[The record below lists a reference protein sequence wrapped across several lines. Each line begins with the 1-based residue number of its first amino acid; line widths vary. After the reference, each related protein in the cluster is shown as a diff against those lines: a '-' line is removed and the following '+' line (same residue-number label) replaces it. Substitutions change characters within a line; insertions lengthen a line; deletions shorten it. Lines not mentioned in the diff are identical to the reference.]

1 MRGWLVVLALVGL
14 AEISGCGGGE
24 AEPDASGPR
33 RTDAAD
39 MDAPATS
46 DDVGT
51 SDASLARD
59 DAPTTSD
66 DAFADMDAPSTIDA
80 FVGDDAFI
88 LLDARRGEDAFD
100 PDAGR
105 DAAMPRDA
113 GRDAARSDLGP
124 VQCTPALEC
133 PAGAGLCNDTA
144 PGGVCSCFLGMEACP
159 TGTRCDTDVGA
170 CVRDCTSDLD
180 CSAGMTCSSL
190 GGRCQIL
197 RCSDT
202 VACPA
207 PYVCSSP
214 TSGICRRPSCAGGAS
229 CPPSMSCVGDV
240 CVEP

>member
-14 AEISGCGGGE
+14 AEISGCGGEG
-24 AEPDASGPR
+24 EPDASAPS

-39 MDAPATS
+39 MDAAAAS

-51 SDASLARD
+51 PDASLARD

-66 DAFADMDAPSTIDA
+66 DAFAGIDAPSTIDA

-105 DAAMPRDA
+105 DAALPRCWTRRGA
-113 GRDAARSDLGP
+113 QRSR
-124 VQCTPALEC
+124 
-133 PAGAGLCNDTA
+133 AGAVHVGARVPRGRGPLQRHGTRRRVRVL
-144 PGGVCSCFLGMEACP
+144 PRHGGVPDWHALRHRRGRVRARLHERSRLQ
-159 TGTRCDTDVGA
+159 RRHDV
-170 CVRDCTSDLD
+170 
-180 CSAGMTCSSL
+180 L

-202 VACPA
+202 VPCPA

-229 CPPSMSCVGDV
+229 CPSSMRCVGDV

>member
-1 MRGWLVVLALVGL
+1 MRGSLAIAALLGL
-14 AEISGCGGGE
+14 AAGGCGGGE
-24 AEPDASGPR
+24 ADPDAFVAVRP
-33 RTDAAD
+33 DAASP
-39 MDAPATS
+39 DAPAS
-46 DDVGT
+46 ADSG
-51 SDASLARD
+51 AP
-59 DAPTTSD
+59 DAPVVVEGD
-66 DAFADMDAPSTIDA
+66 AAVAMDAFSEMDAPSTMDA

-88 LLDARRGEDAFD
+88 LLDARRGEDVFD

-105 DAAMPRDA
+105 DAPLPRDA

-124 VQCTPALEC
+124 VQCTPTLEC
-133 PAGAGLCNDTA
+133 PAGVGLCNDTA
-144 PGGVCSCFLGMEACP
+144 PGGVCSCFPGMEACP
-159 TGTRCDTDVGA
+159 SGTSCDTDVGA

-190 GGRCQIL
+190 SGRCQIL

-214 TSGICRRPSCAGGAS
+214 TSGICRRPSCAGGAV
-229 CPPSMSCVGDV
+229 CPPSMSCVADV